1 MSGCHCLAVEMA
13 PVSKLIIYTRPLPS
27 ASSVLYFQ
35 HAEYSSLLLD
45 QVLICQHLSLDCGRS
60 CIFIIAGCSI
70 IMKLFKKT
78 LSNKSLAGP
87 GYVILNVLRAMNIVA
102 MVAVIGASILM
113 LIKTT
118 INSNFFFFGAFTH
131 VVVASVAGLR
141 RSLTQRSN

>member
-1 MSGCHCLAVEMA
+1 
-13 PVSKLIIYTRPLPS
+13 
-27 ASSVLYFQ
+27 
-35 HAEYSSLLLD
+35 
-45 QVLICQHLSLDCGRS
+45 
-60 CIFIIAGCSI
+60 
-70 IMKLFKKT
+70 MKLFKKT